1 MTADDPTPPRPAAPL
16 PLPPIPEPFRLPF
29 YCGAWHNIGIDYLAD
44 AETAAK
50 ILGRTHPRL
59 APADFDGRAC
69 FSINYQLY
77 FAQYGDGASI
87 TEEVEINIIAYP
99 RGEEHRIS
107 PVSYQQYATGID
119 QTKLLGIGRIHVLC
133 DNAMAI
139 EAGSRIFA
147 EPKLPARFTAT
158 MPSLNG
164 PETSDWHIRVL
175 DAGFAEDGS
184 VTPGGRL
191 LFSIDAHLGGLAGV
205 PVNNTPVTGYGT
217 DPEGRLLTS
226 RQSVYHP
233 YQYYALDP
241 ASASHAALHVAEPAS
256 PVGQDLTALLDQAV
270 PAGLWTYQSA
280 PVAAHSRPYYL
291 PEGTA

>member
-1 MTADDPTPPRPAAPL
+1 MMTALDPNSTRRDAPL

-29 YCGAWHNIGIDYLAD
+29 YCGAWHNIGIDYLVNF
-44 AETAAK
+44 ETAAN

-69 FSINYQLY
+69 FSLNYQLY
-77 FAQYGDGASI
+77 FAQYGDGSSI

-99 RGEEHRIS
+99 QGEEHRMF
-107 PVSYQQYATGID
+107 PVSYEQYATGID

-133 DNAMAI
+133 DNVMAI
-139 EAGSRIFA
+139 EAGSKIFA

-164 PETSDWHIRVL
+164 PETSDWHVRVL
-175 DAGFAEDGS
+175 DADFADDGS
-184 VTPGGRL
+184 ITPGGRL
-191 LFSIDAHLGGLAGV
+191 LFSIDAHLGGLACV

-217 DPEGRLLTS
+217 DSEGRLLTS

-233 YQYYALDP
+233 YQYYLLD
-241 ASASHAALHVAEPAS
+241 SETAAQVSLHVAEPTS
-256 PVGQDLTALLDQAV
+256 LVGQDLTALLTHAAA
-270 PAGLWTYQSA
+270 AGMWTYQSA

-291 PEGTA
+291 A